1 MTEKLKHRILIADDE
16 DDLRNLLGDLL
27 SGADYEVIYA
37 ADGEEAIAQIRS
49 QKPDL
54 ALLDIQMPRLN
65 GIEVLKYVNQNCPSL
80 HVIMLTGFADLKYA
94 MEAREFGAR
103 DFISKPYKVDDMLET
118 ISRLLTE

>member
-1 MTEKLKHRILIADDE
+1 MLNEKVLYSRPTATKTKGVSLAEKLKHRILIADDE

-65 GIEVLKYVNQNCPSL
+65 GIEVLKYVNQNCPCS
-80 HVIMLTGFADLKYA
+80 TSRCRGSTA
-94 MEAREFGAR
+94 
-103 DFISKPYKVDDMLET
+103 SKC
-118 ISRLLTE
+118 